1 MSYQMLPYVSSNLGQ
16 MDSNVESQFNQ
27 YPQTLRYPTTQDA
40 SAVSQNDLVAQ
51 QLDNNASS
59 LRQRLYMLFTY
70 YHDYTTF
77 SNEAWIDSNNN
88 LNGYD
93 SIESLHDQIHGLTGN
108 GGHMT
113 YIDYSAFDPLFWL
126 HHAMVDRCF
135 AMWQILNP
143 NSYVAPEPAK
153 YSTFTNSAGQ
163 TQDVNSLLTPFHKD
177 VTGDFWT
184 SEDVR
189 STETFGYSYPE
200 TTNYAGGNSTSQV
213 IEAIN
218 RLYGPIATASSQ
230 LDSRSLPSRISG
242 NASSDP
248 RSWEWTA
255 NIRVQKCALAVPFYI
270 HIFIGPFSPDPF
282 PWSFDPNLVGTHFV
296 FVKAF
301 STFSAPCHCNSD
313 QMVGATIPLTDSLV
327 KNINQG
333 NLKTL
338 DPDDVNPFLAKNLSY
353 RLSYLNDTEISK
365 GSVPSL
371 KISVVSVAVTKPR
384 SNDELPRWGN
394 LRGHMDVS
402 TG

>member
-1 MSYQMLPYVSSNLGQ
+1 MDQME
-16 MDSNVESQFNQ
+16 SNVECQFNQ
-27 YPQTLRYPTTQDA
+27 YPQTLRYPTTQNA

-51 QLDNNASS
+51 QLDNNAAS

-88 LNGYD
+88 PNGYD
-93 SIESLHDQIHGLTGN
+93 SIESVHDQIHGLTGN

-135 AMWQILNP
+135 AMWQVLNH
-143 NSYVAPEPAK
+143 NSYVAPEPAR
-153 YSTFTNSAGQ
+153 YNTFTNSAGQ
-163 TQDVNSLLTPFHKD
+163 TQDVNSPLTPFHKD
-177 VTGDFWT
+177 MSGDFWS

-189 STETFGYSYPE
+189 GTETFGYSYPE
-200 TTNYAGGNSTSQV
+200 TANYAGGNSTSQV

-218 RLYGPIATASSQ
+218 RLYGPIASASSQ
-230 LDSRSLPSRISG
+230 LDRRSLPSHNSG
-242 NASSDP
+242 NASSGL

-255 NIRVQKCALAVPFYI
+255 NIRVQKYALAVPFYI
-270 HIFIGPFSPDPF
+270 HIFIGPFNSDPF
-282 PWSFDPNLVGTHFV
+282 SWSFEANLVGTHFV

-301 STFSAPCHCNSD
+301 STFNAPCHCDSD
-313 QMVGATIPLTDSLV
+313 QLVGATIPLTDSLV

-333 NLKTL
+333 GLKTL
-338 DPDDVNPFLAKNLSY
+338 DPNDVNPFLAKSMSY
-353 RLSYLNDTEISK
+353 RLSYLNDTEISN
-365 GSVPSL
+365 GDVPSL
-371 KISVVSVAVTKPR
+371 KISVASVSVTRPG
-384 SNDELPRWGN
+384 SDGELPRWGIP
-394 LRGHMDVS
+394 RSHMDVS